1 MSLEKIKKEYE
12 RYGFSNFDSVNKEF
26 ELSSVEIDKW
36 DFLNSFCRVI
46 NGKLNKFLGYS
57 SALFMPGGNYNA
69 VVQAGIKDKTVIE
82 EAKNIYKAL
91 MIVSHDC
98 LKAEMADEK
107 TQIAFIKDFLK
118 LNPFHYHIGGQKMNS
133 KIDSHFSFFNK
144 KLLFRKMLMTTI
156 KSKNEKS
163 LSKLKQGKRLK
174 KWPRG

>member
-118 LNPFHYHIGGQKMNS
+118 ENRICKAY
-133 KIDSHFSFFNK
+133 
-144 KLLFRKMLMTTI
+144 
-156 KSKNEKS
+156 
-163 LSKLKQGKRLK
+163 
-174 KWPRG
+174 

>member
-118 LNPFHYHIGGQKMNS
+118 VYPSYKKRIFVLLDVCKQVYVEQSSEK
-133 KIDSHFSFFNK
+133 KKDSHGY
-144 KLLFRKMLMTTI
+144 L
-156 KSKNEKS
+156 
-163 LSKLKQGKRLK
+163 G
-174 KWPRG
+174 